1 MTKNLPEP
9 IVLPTKYNQE
19 EASELDTIIK
29 RDVASESQTYLSD
42 YPTVYIIDHPG
53 PNQKPQYT
61 VYVGETNNIQRR
73 TLQHL
78 DSDPI
83 VRQDWRQLK
92 HTSNAT
98 MFIIGHRHF
107 NKSLT
112 LDIENRMMH
121 YLSGVSTVIRL
132 NNRRDNAQKDY
143 YTAKEMVPIFN
154 KIWRKLHKIKP
165 DLFPLQRIVEDSAL
179 FKASPFYKLNAEQLR
194 AKDHILNV
202 VQEYLNT
209 GKKNQLIL
217 VKGEAGA
224 GKTVL
229 MSNIFYALANLKS
242 GERPLSLAMM
252 VNQNEQQ
259 KVYEQIVK
267 KLAIP
272 NAKVEK
278 VVTFIRKHHPL
289 AENSESKN
297 AVDIAFVDE
306 AHLLLTQNNQAFT
319 KKYGNNELLDI
330 IKRAKVTIAV
340 YDDHQVLGY
349 NQIIENDDQKE
360 IQQYH
365 PYTITLR
372 NQMRIH
378 ASAAMINWLRN
389 IVDNQ
394 TITKAPQDKNYDL
407 RIFDHP
413 AAMQEAINKKA
424 NEDGKNGISRMIAT
438 FDWDYSSQSKNNDD
452 PDGLWQVSAGNWHMP
467 WNKQLSPAK
476 NDKRQISGVKYSDL
490 SWAEQPHTVRE
501 IGSTYTV
508 QGFDLNYAGVVI
520 GPSVKYRNGKI
531 VFDPSES
538 KDKKVYQRRSMHDGS
553 KQEYGTTLIENTFNV
568 LMTRGVNGLYLYAVD
583 PALQAALKKAIR

>member
-1 MTKNLPEP
+1 
-9 IVLPTKYNQE
+9 
-19 EASELDTIIK
+19 
-29 RDVASESQTYLSD
+29 
-42 YPTVYIIDHPG
+42 
-53 PNQKPQYT
+53 
-61 VYVGETNNIQRR
+61 
-73 TLQHL
+73 
-78 DSDPI
+78 
-83 VRQDWRQLK
+83 
-92 HTSNAT
+92 
-98 MFIIGHRHF
+98 
-107 NKSLT
+107 
-112 LDIENRMMH
+112 
-121 YLSGVSTVIRL
+121 
-132 NNRRDNAQKDY
+132 
-143 YTAKEMVPIFN
+143 
-154 KIWRKLHKIKP
+154 
-165 DLFPLQRIVEDSAL
+165 
-179 FKASPFYKLNAEQLR
+179 
-194 AKDHILNV
+194 
-202 VQEYLNT
+202 
-209 GKKNQLIL
+209 
-217 VKGEAGA
+217 
-224 GKTVL
+224 
-229 MSNIFYALANLKS
+229 
-242 GERPLSLAMM
+242 MM

-394 TITKAPQDKNYDL
+394 TITKAPQYKNYDL

-476 NDKRQISGVKYSDL
+476 NDKGQISGVKYSDL

>member
-1 MTKNLPEP
+1 
-9 IVLPTKYNQE
+9 
-19 EASELDTIIK
+19 
-29 RDVASESQTYLSD
+29 
-42 YPTVYIIDHPG
+42 
-53 PNQKPQYT
+53 
-61 VYVGETNNIQRR
+61 
-73 TLQHL
+73 
-78 DSDPI
+78 
-83 VRQDWRQLK
+83 
-92 HTSNAT
+92 
-98 MFIIGHRHF
+98 
-107 NKSLT
+107 
-112 LDIENRMMH
+112 MMH
-121 YLSGVSTVIRL
+121 YLSGVSTVIHL

-143 YTAKEMVPIFN
+143 YTADEVEPIFN

-179 FKASPFYKLNAEQLR
+179 FKASPFYKLNTEQLR
-194 AKDHILNV
+194 AKEQILNV
-202 VQEYLNT
+202 VQDYLKA
-209 GKKNQLIL
+209 GKQNKLIL

-229 MSNIFYALANLKS
+229 MSNIFYALDNLKNS
-242 GERPLSLAMM
+242 EQPLSLAMM

-278 VVTFIRKHHPL
+278 VVTFIRKHRPL
-289 AENSESKN
+289 DEVNTSEKTID
-297 AVDIAFVDE
+297 VAFVDE

-349 NQIIENDDQKE
+349 NQIIENDDQKK

-378 ASAAMINWLRN
+378 ASAAMIKWLRN

-394 TITKAPQDKNYDL
+394 TITNAPQDKTYDL
-407 RIFDHP
+407 KVFDNP
-413 AAMQEAINKKA
+413 ADMQAAINQKA
-424 NEDGKNGISRMIAT
+424 NKDGKNGISRMVAT
-438 FDWDYSSQSKNNDD
+438 FDWDYSGKSKNDDD

-467 WNKQLSPAK
+467 WNKQLHPNKDDK
-476 NDKRQISGVKYSDL
+476 NQISGVKYSDL

-531 VFDPSES
+531 VFDPSAS

-568 LMTRGVNGLYLYAVD
+568 LMTRGVNGLYIYAVD

>member
-9 IVLPTKYNQE
+9 IIYPTQYNQE
-19 EASELDTIIK
+19 EAVKLDEIIK
-29 RDVASESQTYLSD
+29 RDVDVNKQDYLIN
-42 YPTVYIIDHPG
+42 YPTVYIINHEG
-53 PNQKPQYT
+53 AHKKMQYT
-61 VYVGETNNIQRR
+61 VYVGETNDIQRR

-78 DSDPI
+78 DTDP
-83 VRQDWRQLK
+83 VARQDWRQLK
-92 HTSNAT
+92 NTPNAS

-143 YTAKEMVPIFN
+143 YTADEMVPIFN

-194 AKDHILNV
+194 AKDQILNV
-202 VQEYLNT
+202 VQDYLKA

-229 MSNIFYALANLKS
+229 MSNIFYALANLKIT
-242 GERPLSLAMM
+242 GHPLSLTMM
-252 VNQNEQQ
+252 VNQSEQQ

-278 VVTFIRKHHPL
+278 VVTFIRKNRPL
-289 AENSESKN
+289 DEKSKSDK
-297 AVDIAFVDE
+297 AVDVAFVDE

-330 IKRAKVTIAV
+330 INRAKVTIAV
-340 YDDHQVLGY
+340 YDSHQVLGY
-349 NQIIENDDQKE
+349 NQIIENDDQKKL
-360 IQQYH
+360 QQYN

-378 ASAAMINWLRN
+378 ASAAMIKWLRN

-407 RIFDHP
+407 KIFDHP
-413 AAMQEAINKKA
+413 ADMQKAINKKA

-438 FDWDYSSQSKNNDD
+438 FDWDYSSQSKNDDD
-452 PDGLWQVSAGNWHMP
+452 PDGLWQVSADSWHMP
-467 WNKQLSPAK
+467 WNKQLTPDK
-476 NDKRQISGVKYSDL
+476 NDKGQISGVKYSDL